1 MLTSPL
7 LRPFRGL
14 VFSSVAFVR
23 ILRTQLFGTPFVDR
37 LVPAPTLL
45 GEDLDGLANCV
56 FLLNHLT

>member
-1 MLTSPL
+1 
-7 LRPFRGL
+7 
-14 VFSSVAFVR
+14 
-23 ILRTQLFGTPFVDR
+23 VDR